1 MIRCVRH
8 LEYQKI
14 LKIFIDSAAC
24 TENNQSGRY
33 TMTVACS
40 RITSCSNIEY
50 HIFDNKHNGLFIF
63 LVPKAR
69 LLVPSTR
76 KRSPCLF
83 TRSSNKNF
91 FTESPVDDTGV
102 IIFLDQGIKLFEMIF
117 RKRFVHLPTRSWTAT
132 ESFEGVRDC
141 SVESLQYHGYR
152 KKNHI
157 SWKKISSFPV
167 GVAMYRRSGCSF
179 VQKSGKKTHQ
189 L

>member
-1 MIRCVRH
+1 MISCVHH

-14 LKIFIDSAAC
+14 LKIFIDSTAC
-24 TENNQSGRY
+24 TENYQSSHY

-69 LLVPSTR
+69 LLVPTRR

-83 TRSSNKNF
+83 NRSSNKKF
-91 FTESPVDDTGV
+91 FTESPVETGV

-132 ESFEGVRDC
+132 ESFE
-141 SVESLQYHGYR
+141 
-152 KKNHI
+152 
-157 SWKKISSFPV
+157 
-167 GVAMYRRSGCSF
+167 
-179 VQKSGKKTHQ
+179 
-189 L
+189 